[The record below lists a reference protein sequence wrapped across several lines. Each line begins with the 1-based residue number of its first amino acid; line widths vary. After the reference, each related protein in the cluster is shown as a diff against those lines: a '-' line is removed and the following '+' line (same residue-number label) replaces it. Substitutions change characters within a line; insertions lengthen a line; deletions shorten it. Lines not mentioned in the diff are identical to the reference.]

1 MESIIY
7 VGIDVHK
14 DTYSLCSFDMQKD
27 IFFSQHTMKASTANV
42 ASYLKKISESN
53 GNAIT
58 VCGYEEGPTGYR
70 LCLDLQQQGFNCVI
84 MAPTSIAKTAKDK
97 ILKTDR
103 ADVQMLARTLAY
115 HSYKQVVLPTENILA
130 IKEVVMLR
138 ASVLKSCK
146 KAKQNLLSF
155 LLYHGISYPGG
166 GRESCWTIKFF
177 TWLKTVTFASD
188 YLTYCFEEYVSEVSR
203 LIQRLDRLNAK
214 LKELESDKE
223 ISEGVKKLKC
233 ISGIDTVTAV
243 SLIAET
249 GDFNRFRSAKE
260 FASYTGLIPGRHD
273 SGLSVGNSVGITKQG
288 NQNLRHLLVESAKS
302 IKRATAF
309 SHGQKSRRLLA
320 RLEGMDS
327 EIINYA
333 DRAALRIKSR
343 MRKLEIRGVNYNKA
357 AVACARELACF
368 AWG

>member
-1 MESIIY
+1 MLESMSTRTLTACAVLICRRI
-7 VGIDVHK
+7 
-14 DTYSLCSFDMQKD
+14 F
-27 IFFSQHTMKASTANV
+27 FFSQHTMKASTPNV

-58 VCGYEEGPTGYR
+58 VCGYEADPTGYR
-70 LCLDLQQQGFNCVI
+70 LCLDLQQKGFNCVI
-84 MAPTSIAKTAKDK
+84 MAPTSIAKTSKDK
-97 ILKTDR
+97 MLKTDK
-103 ADVQMLARTLAY
+103 ADAQMLARTLAY

-130 IKEVVMLR
+130 IKEVVRLC

-146 KAKQNLLSF
+146 KTNQNLLSF

-166 GRESCWTIKFF
+166 GRETYWTVKFF

-188 YLTYCFEEYVSEVSR
+188 HLTYCFEEYVSEVSR

-223 ISEGVKKLKC
+223 ISEGVKKLKR

-249 GDFNRFRSAKE
+249 GDFNRFRSTKE

-302 IKRATAF
+302 IKRATAL
-309 SHGQKSRRLLA
+309 SHGQKSRRLLT
-320 RLEGMDS
+320 RQEGMDS
-327 EIINYA
+327 EIINY
-333 DRAALRIKSR
+333 I
-343 MRKLEIRGVNYNKA
+343 
-357 AVACARELACF
+357 
-368 AWG
+368 

>member
-1 MESIIY
+1 
-7 VGIDVHK
+7 
-14 DTYSLCSFDMQKD
+14 
-27 IFFSQHTMKASTANV
+27 
-42 ASYLKKISESN
+42 
-53 GNAIT
+53 
-58 VCGYEEGPTGYR
+58 
-70 LCLDLQQQGFNCVI
+70 

-103 ADVQMLARTLAY
+103 ADAQMLARTLAY

-130 IKEVVMLR
+130 IKEVVRLR

-166 GRESCWTIKFF
+166 GRESYWTVKFF
-177 TWLKTVTFASD
+177 TWLKTITFASD
-188 YLTYCFEEYVSEVSR
+188 YMTYCFEEYVSEVSR
-203 LIQRLDRLNAK
+203 QIQRLDRLNAK

-249 GDFNRFRSAKE
+249 EEFNRFKSAKE

-302 IKRATAF
+302 IKRATAL

-320 RLEGMDS
+320 RQEGMDS

-343 MRKLEIRGVNYNKA
+343 MRKLELRGINYNKA

-368 AWG
+368 AWGMMTNHIQ

>member
-1 MESIIY
+1 MKSIIY

-27 IFFSQHTMKASTANV
+27 LFFSQHTMKASTVNV

-58 VCGYEEGPTGYR
+58 ICGYEAGPTGYK
-70 LCLDLQQQGFNCVI
+70 LCLDLQWQGFNCVI

-97 ILKTDR
+97 MLKTDR
-103 ADVQMLARTLAY
+103 ADAQMLARTLAY

-130 IKEVVMLR
+130 IKEVVRLR

-146 KAKQNLLSF
+146 
-155 LLYHGISYPGG
+155 
-166 GRESCWTIKFF
+166 
-177 TWLKTVTFASD
+177 
-188 YLTYCFEEYVSEVSR
+188 
-203 LIQRLDRLNAK
+203 NAK
-214 LKELESDKE
+214 LKELEGDKE

-233 ISGIDTVTAV
+233 ISGIDTVTAI

-249 GDFNRFRSAKE
+249 GDFNRFKSAKE

-302 IKRATAF
+302 IKRAAAL

-320 RLEGMDS
+320 RQEGMDIAVYKQPS
-327 EIINYA
+327 SKPVLGHFLIF
-333 DRAALRIKSR
+333 RI
-343 MRKLEIRGVNYNKA
+343 
-357 AVACARELACF
+357 
-368 AWG
+368 

>member
-1 MESIIY
+1 M
-7 VGIDVHK
+7 V
-14 DTYSLCSFDMQKD
+14 
-27 IFFSQHTMKASTANV
+27 ST
-42 ASYLKKISESN
+42 
-53 GNAIT
+53 G
-58 VCGYEEGPTGYR
+58 
-70 LCLDLQQQGFNCVI
+70 Q
-84 MAPTSIAKTAKDK
+84 
-97 ILKTDR
+97 
-103 ADVQMLARTLAY
+103 ARTLFF
-115 HSYKQVVLPTENILA
+115 
-130 IKEVVMLR
+130 
-138 ASVLKSCK
+138 SC
-146 KAKQNLLSF
+146 F
-155 LLYHGISYPGG
+155 LHIDFWLTIS
-166 GRESCWTIKFF
+166 FF

-203 LIQRLDRLNAK
+203 QIQRLEQLNAK
-214 LKELESDKE
+214 LKELEGDKE

-249 GDFNRFRSAKE
+249 GDFNRFKSAKE

-273 SGLSVGNSVGITKQG
+273 SGLSVGNSMGITKQG

-302 IKRATAF
+302 IKRATAL

-320 RLEGMDS
+320 RQEGMDS

-343 MRKLEIRGVNYNKA
+343 MRRLELRGLNYNKA

-368 AWG
+368 AWGMMTNHIQ